1 MSSSSST
8 PSSTTSYLWLTCPT
22 GLEYCVEKEC
32 IQKLTNVNVNN
43 ITREIG
49 KVIVKPFPKQLITN
63 PEILWNFRGV
73 DYILYGIVHEESNL
87 FQNNDQSIAL
97 NSIRDVVSNVP
108 VQEWQ
113 QAYEVWQKMPSNGK
127 NIFDNN
133 NNNNKQNIVINNN
146 DDLLKK
152 QEIKSP
158 TYYVTKKRG
167 GKHSFPSTTLGRT
180 VWEGMN
186 RTFTSNTN
194 SLNWEGELGSN
205 ANLEI
210 FSHLHEATLF
220 VGLRLHKESL
230 WKKSNALAENR
241 KWVSTPMRPQI
252 CYGLLSETLL
262 ECGDIFCDPMVGCGT
277 IGEVAAETNQSK
289 IFCIVGDIDQNNV
302 EKAYDNKSLKKNTST
317 MIDVIQWDASNLP
330 LRDGV
335 IDKMCTDLP
344 FGKRCGSKTN
354 NYNLY
359 PQFLVDAARVLN
371 HQNGRAT
378 LLSADRRTLP
388 RAVDLAAGQKPFFK
402 KQRNF
407 TINVGGLDALTLVL
421 KKRYYNE
428 DRGNAIK
435 EKQRRNFK
443 IAMAKKEKRLKKRK
457 MEKMMMMEEASVE
470 KKKNKKVVEEEEEEV
485 KEENSTT
492 KTSR

>member
-1 MSSSSST
+1 MCVYIYQVLDITTISYFKQTVMASSLP
-8 PSSTTSYLWLTCPT
+8 PSSSYLWLTCPT

-32 IQKLTNVNVNN
+32 IDKLNVKKEN
-43 ITREIG
+43 ITRKIG
-49 KVIVKPFPKQLITN
+49 KVIVKPFPAILIEN
-63 PEILWNFRGV
+63 PQILWNFRGV
-73 DYILYGIVHEESNL
+73 DYILYGTLLVENIM
-87 FQNNDQSIAL
+87 FQDNEAVKAL
-97 NSIRDVVSNVP
+97 NCIRDAVSNVP
-108 VQEWQ
+108 AKEWQ
-113 QAYEVWQKMPSNGK
+113 QAYQIWKKMPVNGK
-127 NIFDNN
+127 NI
-133 NNNNKQNIVINNN
+133 NKDDEQ
-146 DDLLKK
+146 DLLEK
-152 QEIKSP
+152 QQIKTP

-167 GKHSFPSTTLGRT
+167 GKHSFPSTTFGRT

-186 RTFTSNTN
+186 KTFTAVENN
-194 SLNWEGELGSN
+194 LNWEGELGST
-205 ANLEI
+205 ANLEV
-210 FSHLHEATLF
+210 FSHLHEATLYLG
-220 VGLRLHKESL
+220 VRLHKESL

-241 KWVSTPMRPQI
+241 QWVSTPMRPLI

-289 IFCIVGDIDQNNV
+289 IFCIVGDIATNNV
-302 EKAYDNKSLKKNTST
+302 EKAYNNKSLKTCTST
-317 MIDVIQWDASNLP
+317 MIDVVRWDASNLP
-330 LRDGV
+330 LRDGC
-335 IDKMCTDLP
+335 IDKICTDLP

-359 PQFLVDAARVLN
+359 PQFLVDVARVLN
-371 HQNGRAT
+371 HENGRAT

-428 DRGNAIK
+428 DRGNEIK

-443 IAMAKKEKRLKKRK
+443 IAMAKKEKRLKRKREEEQEQQQDLGPESK
-457 MEKMMMMEEASVE
+457 TIKVLVEASQV
-470 KKKNKKVVEEEEEEV
+470 
-485 KEENSTT
+485 
-492 KTSR
+492 